1 MSINIADLRKEY
13 AAQSLLETDVAPNP
27 ITQFSTWWQQA
38 LDSDIDEANAM
49 TLATASCDGLP
60 SARIVLLK
68 GFNSNGFVFFTNYK
82 SYKSIQLEENPKACL
97 LFFWKELERQVR
109 IVGLVKKVTAEE
121 NDSYYNSRPKYS
133 RLGAIVS
140 QQSQVIESRQ
150 WIDEQFLTLLEKYK
164 NEEPARP
171 DYWGGYIVKPI
182 IIVDGID
189 ALDTRPNTAIF
200 DLFDYKDHS
209 FNLKG
214 SVTDFK
220 EAVRFAAMDNNN
232 VVWIAHTYKGVFRI
246 NTEGKSGAVVKLYT
260 DKNGLP
266 ASISNRLFKVK
277 NRIAIATEKGIY
289 EYNEKKDA
297 FESSAWFKPFFGE
310 RNIRYLREDAAGN
323 IWFIENKMPG
333 VVDFSESKPKTIYFP
348 ELNGRIP
355 SSFEHINP
363 AFLKDQWISSR
374 EQANE

>member
-13 AAQSLLETDVAPNP
+13 AAQSLLETDVAANP

-133 RLGAIVS
+133 RLGAIAS
-140 QQSQVIESRQ
+140 PQSQVIESRH
-150 WIDEQFLTLLEKYK
+150 WIDEQFLSLLEKYK
-164 NEEPARP
+164 DKEPPRP

-182 IIVDGID
+182 IIEFWQG
-189 ALDTRPNTAIF
+189 RPSRLH
-200 DLFDYKDHS
+200 D
-209 FNLKG
+209 
-214 SVTDFK
+214 
-220 EAVRFAAMDNNN
+220 
-232 VVWIAHTYKGVFRI
+232 RI
-246 NTEGKSGAVVKLYT
+246 QYTLEENGAWK
-260 DKNGLP
+260 
-266 ASISNRLFKVK
+266 IERL
-277 NRIAIATEKGIY
+277 A
-289 EYNEKKDA
+289 
-297 FESSAWFKPFFGE
+297 P
-310 RNIRYLREDAAGN
+310 
-323 IWFIENKMPG
+323 
-333 VVDFSESKPKTIYFP
+333 
-348 ELNGRIP
+348 
-355 SSFEHINP
+355 
-363 AFLKDQWISSR
+363 
-374 EQANE
+374 